1 MVRKNSVTENTPFY
15 LFYINKSVPAVLA
28 EKSDTMWYHSDRN
41 FRCLDES
48 DTMWYHRKNTILKYL
63 NMVHDTT
70 WYHLNR
76 NIRTSRN
83 NEVFNLRTVLMSIME
98 RLPKRLKVYYSSLS
112 LSLSLSLRSTFLVY
126 CTSGMVSCH
135 TIPSDQ
141 NRYFRKFFSGSSGDL
156 NE

>member
-1 MVRKNSVTENTPFY
+1 MMR
-15 LFYINKSVPAVLA
+15 
-28 EKSDTMWYHSDRN
+28 SDRMIPHGITF
-41 FRCLDES
+41 FRDLGYH
-48 DTMWYHRKNTILKYL
+48 DTTWYHRKNTILKYL

-83 NEVFNLRTVLMSIME
+83 NEVVNLRTVLMSVIE

-112 LSLSLSLRSTFLVY
+112 LSLSLSLRVLYLRY
-126 CTSGMVSCH
+126 CTNGI
-135 TIPSDQ
+135 IPYGIIPKFKNEDQ
-141 NRYFRKFFSGSSGDL
+141 SFFFLNHSGDL